1 MKNNSDALNALY
13 TLAQCAVA
21 VYSLV
26 MTACITIW
34 GFSFSIKSGVNIRL
48 YLRFMAI
55 LLTILCMVFHIIFKR
70 WALYYVV
77 EILLYTEIDNYS
89 GILNLISLIYNIS
102 NIQEVK
108 KEIQEKVHVEEKFEY
123 RELIN
128 SSDILKRTF
137 KKNAYLK
144 IHFGIWFLMCMT
156 LLIQIISIFFLKQI
170 GV

>member
-21 VYSLV
+21 VYS
-26 MTACITIW
+26 
-34 GFSFSIKSGVNIRL
+34 
-48 YLRFMAI
+48 
-55 LLTILCMVFHIIFKR
+55 
-70 WALYYVV
+70 
-77 EILLYTEIDNYS
+77 
-89 GILNLISLIYNIS
+89 
-102 NIQEVK
+102 
-108 KEIQEKVHVEEKFEY
+108 HVQEKFEY